1 MEKVIRSKMKTSV
14 SRKVF
19 VVCNTILMILLSC
32 LFIFPYVNI
41 LATAL
46 NDARNTELGGIIL
59 WPNVWTFDNLEI
71 VLIDPTTWS
80 GFVVSVARVVLG
92 SLVALFVTYTSGY
105 AMLRKGLPGRGII
118 VAFLTVPMFFGGGV
132 IANIVIY
139 RMINVYNTFWVYIL
153 PSAFSFYN
161 MVVVR
166 TYLMTIP
173 ESLAESARLDGAN
186 EMQILAKI
194 MLPLSMP
201 IVAVILLWNAVFY
214 WNDWSTTL
222 YYVNRSDLYTMQFN
236 LQMMFK
242 KAENVESMI
251 QNASSSGKVFGSLDS
266 TMTSTALQSAQ
277 ILISTLPIVIVYPFV
292 QKYFVQGVMIGSVKE

>member
-1 MEKVIRSKMKTSV
+1 MEKTIRHKMKTSA

-19 VVCNTILMILLSC
+19 VTVNTILMIFFSF
-32 LFIFPYVNI
+32 LFLFPYINI

-46 NDARNTELGGIIL
+46 NDARDTELGGIVL

-80 GFVVSVARVVLG
+80 GFVISVARVVLG
-92 SLVALFVTYTSGY
+92 SLIALFVTYTSGY

-118 VAFLTVPMFFGGGV
+118 VAFLTIPMFFGGGV
-132 IANIVIY
+132 VANIVIY
-139 RMINVYNTFWVYIL
+139 RMLNVYNTFWVYIL
-153 PSAFSFYN
+153 PCAFSFYN

-186 EMQILAKI
+186 EMQILVKI

-222 YYVNRSDLYTMQFN
+222 YYVNRSNLYTMQYN

-242 KAENVESMI
+242 KAENVENMI

-292 QKYFVQGVMIGSVKE
+292 QKYFVQGVMIGGVKE

>member
-118 VAFLTVPMFFGGGV
+118 VVFLTVPMFFGGGV